1 MGEDDEFDEDNVK
14 ETPNYLRF
22 GKGKNSILVGKN
34 QLTELLDRGMTTH
47 QALLELAG
55 RNEIGWV
62 KGGEICQKMMTNQY
76 IYLRNLGVPH
86 EKIVEHF
93 HKEFPVE
100 YHCLVG
106 EALSPE
112 EIKKNIA
119 ALIMRF
125 SAQKTENAPESPPVE
140 PQSDVPEPVP
150 GPVEEGEAPS
160 EEECG
165 EPEAQQLMLGNEPVE
180 TEEDLELWI
189 QEKEGWCCGTN
200 PKVLSIMFAIEHL
213 KSEEF
218 AKAMMK
224 DYIMNHWKE
233 PQLFEEACKHCDKK
247 ELVDLAFNNIATSK
261 LKEIVNDII
270 QVEGEEKAKELYSK
284 YLSGEI
290 KSLWAYFDKTYMS
303 KPDVSGSGTPL

>member
-1 MGEDDEFDEDNVK
+1 MDEDDEFDEDNVK
-14 ETPNYLRF
+14 ETPHYLRF

-47 QALLELAG
+47 QALLELAN

-86 EKIVEHF
+86 EKIIEHF
-93 HKEFPVE
+93 QKEFPVE

-112 EIKKNIA
+112 DIKKNISM
-119 ALIMRF
+119 LIMRF
-125 SAQKTENAPESPPVE
+125 SRPKTENAPGTPPVE
-140 PQSDVPEPVP
+140 PQSDVPEPVHEP
-150 GPVEEGEAPS
+150 DEEEESPAEEESDAPEAPL
-160 EEECG
+160 
-165 EPEAQQLMLGNEPVE
+165 LMLGKEPVE

-200 PKVLSIMFAIEHL
+200 PKVLSMMFAVEHI
-213 KSEEF
+213 KSEDF
-218 AKAMMK
+218 AKALMK
-224 DYIMNHWKE
+224 DYIINHWKE
-233 PQLFEEACKHCDKK
+233 PQLFEEACKHCDKN
-247 ELVDLAFNNIATSK
+247 ELITIAFNSIATSK

-270 QVEGEEKAKELYSK
+270 EIEGEEKAKELYGK

-290 KSLWAYFDKTYMS
+290 KSLWSYFDKNYASDKSEPSST
-303 KPDVSGSGTPL
+303 